1 MVQYL
6 LETDFYSIFTFLFE
20 IIEIQMNIEIY
31 KIEIRDDRVRVNIRI
46 KLQKC
51 RVIIFSSVINVS

>member
-31 KIEIRDDRVRVNIRI
+31 KIEICAVYR
-46 KLQKC
+46 
-51 RVIIFSSVINVS
+51 

>member
-6 LETDFYSIFTFLFE
+6 LETDFYSIFIFLFE